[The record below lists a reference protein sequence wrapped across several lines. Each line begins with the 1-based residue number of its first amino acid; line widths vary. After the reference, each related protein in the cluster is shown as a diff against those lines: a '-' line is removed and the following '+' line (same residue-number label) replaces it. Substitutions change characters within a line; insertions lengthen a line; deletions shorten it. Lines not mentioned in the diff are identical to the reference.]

1 MSNTFSIFFS
11 SVLLSLL
18 FCCDCFAGL
27 SPPTPYSLQQWSLKM
42 WCETEQ
48 LHHHVCVCLLQSSSK
63 EPVCLISPS
72 HTHTAR
78 MPEELSWPLKGW
90 EWDWGRK
97 SEQKQRMGFFSLFF
111 GWNTWK
117 IFILCDCRAHNRLST
132 WDTVSSLA
140 PNLLSTVSLTNSQV
154 CKFSDISWWKSRLQI
169 KEGLFHGPLISNFS
183 KLYLFY

>member
-63 EPVCLISPS
+63 EPVCLISHS
-72 HTHTAR
+72 HSTNTRGAQLTFEGVGVGLR
-78 MPEELSWPLKGW
+78 QEVRAETKNGI
-90 EWDWGRK
+90 
-97 SEQKQRMGFFSLFF
+97 FFSFF